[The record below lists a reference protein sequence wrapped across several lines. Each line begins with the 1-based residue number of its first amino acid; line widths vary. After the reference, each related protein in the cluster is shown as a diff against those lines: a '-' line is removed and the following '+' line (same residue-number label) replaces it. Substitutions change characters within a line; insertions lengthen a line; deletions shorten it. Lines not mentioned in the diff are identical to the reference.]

1 MPLPKPKKG
10 ESKKEFTARCMA
22 DVVMLKEF
30 SNKDQRYRVCITI
43 WEKKEKDMDG
53 IKLKENNSL
62 EERHLTAEESNLRTQ
77 GGKQPRI
84 LGYAAVFE
92 SLSEPLAGG
101 AFREKIEPGAFGQSL
116 KTEDV
121 KCLFNHDDN
130 YVLGRKGNSTLT
142 LKEDDR
148 GLYFEVLPPE
158 TQWAAD
164 LMVSIGRKDIYQ
176 GSFQFKVLEDSWDSS
191 DPDNVIRTLIRV
203 KLIDVS
209 VVSFPAYPQTAVD
222 LRSEWDVYSEF
233 ENNLKVQG
241 DQLANR
247 QKAARQAQVRISVL
261 REQELK
267 NIKLEEETW
276 KSYLKS

>member
-1 MPLPKPKKG
+1 M
-10 ESKKEFTARCMA
+10 EN
-22 DVVMLKEF
+22 
-30 SNKDQRYRVCITI
+30 NK
-43 WEKKEKDMDG
+43 
-53 IKLKENNSL
+53 NNSL
-62 EERHLTAEESNLRTQ
+62 EERHLTAEESDLRAQ
-77 GGKQPRI
+77 GGKQPKI

-101 AFREKIEPGAFGQSL
+101 AFQEKIEKGAFTETL
-116 KTEDV
+116 KLEDV

-130 YVLGRKGNSTLT
+130 FVLGRKGNLTLT
-142 LKEDDR
+142 LAEDDR

-191 DPDNVIRTLIRV
+191 DPDNVVRTLIRV

-222 LRSEWDVYSEF
+222 LRSEWQVYEEF
-233 ENNLKVQG
+233 ENKLKVQE
-241 DQLANR
+241 DQLANI
-247 QKAARQAQVRISVL
+247 QEAARQAQVRCSQL

-267 NIKLEEETW
+267 NIKLEEVRW